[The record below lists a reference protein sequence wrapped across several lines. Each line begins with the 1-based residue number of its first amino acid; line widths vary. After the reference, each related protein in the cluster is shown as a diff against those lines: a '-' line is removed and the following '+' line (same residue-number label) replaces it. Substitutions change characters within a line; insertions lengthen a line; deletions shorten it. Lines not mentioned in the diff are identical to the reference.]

1 MLNASN
7 PEPCPRIVGRS
18 PQTQEMLRLIEKAR
32 QSNFPVLLL
41 GETGTGKELVA
52 RAIHRGGAGPFVTI
66 DCSALVGPLMESEL
80 FGHVR
85 GAFTGAT
92 SAKTGLI
99 ELAHG
104 GTAFFDEIGELPLEL
119 QAKLLRVLQQK
130 EFRPIGSLVTKRSDF
145 RVIAATNRD
154 LAREV
159 ERGAFRQDLY
169 YRLAVVTIRLAP
181 LRERKEDIPLLVEH
195 FLARYGR
202 GHKLTSELGELLLRY
217 PWPGNVRE
225 LENSIQRMVAVN
237 TGPLLHLADLPST
250 LRNFLHAS
258 TAACAVMA
266 AAANAGSVPRPP
278 APSLAGE
285 ARTVLPLAE
294 VEKRAIL
301 HALEVTKGDRSLAA
315 SLLGIGRTT
324 LYRKLRE
331 YRLAGSIASPAL
343 A

>member
-1 MLNASN
+1 
-7 PEPCPRIVGRS
+7 
-18 PQTQEMLRLIEKAR
+18 MLRLIEKAR
-32 QSNFPVLLL
+32 RGNFPVLLL

-52 RAIHRGGAGPFVTI
+52 RAIHRGSPGPFVTI

-104 GTAFFDEIGELPLEL
+104 GVAFFDEIGELPLEL

-130 EFRPIGSLVTKRSDF
+130 EFRPVGSLITKRSDF
-145 RVIAATNRD
+145 RIIAATNRD

-181 LRERKEDIPLLVEH
+181 LRERQQDIPLLVEH
-195 FLARYGR
+195 FLQRYGR
-202 GHKLTSELGELLLRY
+202 GHKVTAELAELMLRY

-225 LENSIQRMVAVN
+225 LENCIQRMVAVH
-237 TGPLLHLADLPST
+237 TGPLLHLGDLPSA
-250 LRNFLHAS
+250 LRNFLHTS
-258 TAACAVMA
+258 TAACARVA
-266 AAANAGSVPRPP
+266 AGAGSSGISLPQ
-278 APSLAGE
+278 ASLALSDD
-285 ARTVLPLAE
+285 RTVLPLAE
-294 VEKRAIL
+294 IERRAIL
-301 HALEVTKGDRSLAA
+301 HALEVTNGDRSLAA

-331 YRLAGSIASPAL
+331 YRLSGSIASAAL